1 MNLEGMDMRKAL
13 LAALAA
19 GAATLSGA
27 AAAQQPATIT
37 QTIAGTRLD
46 ISATGDVTR
55 VPDLAIISAGV
66 QTRSA
71 TASGAIQ
78 QAATRMARVRKAL
91 TDAGVADRDIQ
102 TSTISLNPEYTY
114 ANNQPPKLNGYT
126 ASNQL
131 SVRFRDIANA
141 GKILDALVSQG
152 ANTINGPTLTIDKPE
167 SALDEARARAVTA
180 GRARAEL
187 YARSLGMRI
196 VRLVSVSES
205 SSSFPMPPPMPM
217 YARAEVAQ
225 AADSKIDP
233 GEQKLQVNVAMT
245 FELQYFKRPRGSPA
259 RPSLISL
266 GSRLADRASA
276 DQVDDREKNDRS
288 KQRIEERFDRDR
300 LIDAAAEQKPGDDRS
315 DDADDDVE
323 DDALLS
329 VGSHDEARK
338 PATNTANDQP
348 DDNSHELCPSCFAP
362 SLGLT
367 AFRHHRR
374 VTRRGCSGF
383 GRFCPVLWLSR
394 GDQPRQTR
402 GRTAPV
408 TSPGQ

>member
-245 FELQYFKRPRGSPA
+245 FELQ
-259 RPSLISL
+259 
-266 GSRLADRASA
+266 
-276 DQVDDREKNDRS
+276 
-288 KQRIEERFDRDR
+288 
-300 LIDAAAEQKPGDDRS
+300 
-315 DDADDDVE
+315 
-323 DDALLS
+323 
-329 VGSHDEARK
+329 
-338 PATNTANDQP
+338 
-348 DDNSHELCPSCFAP
+348 
-362 SLGLT
+362 
-367 AFRHHRR
+367 
-374 VTRRGCSGF
+374 
-383 GRFCPVLWLSR
+383 
-394 GDQPRQTR
+394 
-402 GRTAPV
+402 
-408 TSPGQ
+408 